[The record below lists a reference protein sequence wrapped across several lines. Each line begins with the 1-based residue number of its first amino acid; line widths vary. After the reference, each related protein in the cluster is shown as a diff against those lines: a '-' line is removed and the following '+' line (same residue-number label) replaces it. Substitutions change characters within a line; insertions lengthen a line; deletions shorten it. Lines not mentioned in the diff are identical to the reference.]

1 MGEIRKAAEDGDR
14 SFGVGKGGTHCIP
27 RDRPSQIRLSQVD
40 PAIEALFH
48 PLYHLPL
55 NPRKFPN
62 HIPSHDVNDTGQVTT
77 RAA

>member
-1 MGEIRKAAEDGDR
+1 MAPL
-14 SFGVGKGGTHCIP
+14 P

-62 HIPSHDVNDTGQVTT
+62 HIPSHDVENTGQVTM
-77 RAA
+77 RAT